1 LAIVRTVGYD
11 RRRKTEFEQFCE
23 RMPMSKA
30 ESVVDYRKLRPSEIV
45 ETIDVLCRRIQERF
59 PESGLFQV
67 ARELHRISQE
77 AVIRAVRIRRRNIPL
92 RFGILLLAVLVAV
105 LVWKG
110 ASFIRLNDEVFEF
123 EHFVQS
129 VEATLGSV
137 VFVGAAIVFLFSLEL
152 RMKRA
157 RALDAVRE
165 LRSLAHIIDMHQ
177 LTKDPERI
185 THTGR
190 RTASS
195 PKRTMTPF
203 ELGRYLDYCSEL
215 LSLTSKTGALYVQ
228 EFPDEVAIEAVDRL
242 TNLTTDL
249 SRNIWQ
255 KIMILES
262 SVPPSETAAAKP
274 EAEAREATSNDADEQ
289 VEAAPLHRHA
299 QID

>member
-1 LAIVRTVGYD
+1 
-11 RRRKTEFEQFCE
+11 
-23 RMPMSKA
+23 MSKV
-30 ESVVDYRKLRPSEIV
+30 ENSVDYRKLRPSEIV

-59 PESGLFQV
+59 PASGLYQV

-77 AVIRAVRIRRRNIPL
+77 AVIRAQRIRRRNIPL
-92 RFGILLLAVLVAV
+92 RFGVLLLAVLVAV

-110 ASFIRLNDEVFEF
+110 ASFIRMNDEVFEF

-129 VEATLGSV
+129 VEASLGSV
-137 VFVGAAIVFLFSLEL
+137 VFIGAAIVFLFSLEL

-177 LTKDPERI
+177 LTKDPERV
-185 THTGR
+185 THTGH

-255 KIMILES
+255 KIMILETA
-262 SVPPSETAAAKP
+262 VPPSNTAGSKPDIAASEP
-274 EAEAREATSNDADEQ
+274 EPSDADDE
-289 VEAAPLHRHA
+289 VDAAPPHRHA

>member
-1 LAIVRTVGYD
+1 
-11 RRRKTEFEQFCE
+11 
-23 RMPMSKA
+23 MSKA
-30 ESVVDYRKLRPSEIV
+30 ENSASYRKLRPSQIV

-77 AVIRAVRIRRRNIPL
+77 AVIRAQRIRRRNVPL
-92 RFGILLLAVLVAV
+92 RLGVALLGVLVAV
-105 LVWKG
+105 LVWNGSKY
-110 ASFIRLNDEVFEF
+110 IRMNDEVYEF

-129 VEATLGSV
+129 VEASIGSV
-137 VFVGAAIVFLFSLEL
+137 VFIGAAIVFLFSLEL
-152 RMKRA
+152 RIKRA

-185 THTGR
+185 THTGH

-255 KIMILES
+255 KIMILETA
-262 SVPPSETAAAKP
+262 VAPSETGGAKP
-274 EAEAREATSNDADEQ
+274 DDERKEADDE
-289 VEAAPLHRHA
+289 VEAAPPHRHA

>member
-1 LAIVRTVGYD
+1 MLSRSTNLH
-11 RRRKTEFEQFCE
+11 RH
-23 RMPMSKA
+23 MPKA
-30 ESVVDYRKLRPSEIV
+30 ESPADFRKLRPSQIV
-45 ETIDVLCRRIQERF
+45 DTIDVLCRRIQERF
-59 PESGLFQV
+59 PDSGLYRV
-67 ARELHRISQE
+67 ARELYRISQE
-77 AVIRAVRIRRRNIPL
+77 AVIRARRIRRRNIPL
-92 RFGILLLAVLVAV
+92 RFGVVLLGVLVAV
-105 LVWKG
+105 LIWKG
-110 ASFIRLNDEVFEF
+110 AGFIRMNDEVFEF

-129 VEATLGSV
+129 VEATIGSV
-137 VFVGAAIVFLFSLEL
+137 VFIGAAIVFLLSLEL

-185 THTGR
+185 THPGH

-262 SVPPSETAAAKP
+262 TLPPNGVAGSKP
-274 EAEAREATSNDADEQ
+274 NAESPEPRSNDTEDQ
-289 VEAAPLHRHA
+289 VEAAPPHRHA

>member
-1 LAIVRTVGYD
+1 MAPTDNHVN
-11 RRRKTEFEQFCE
+11 
-23 RMPMSKA
+23 
-30 ESVVDYRKLRPSEIV
+30 YRNLRPSEIV
-45 ETIDVLCRRIQERF
+45 ETIDVLRRRIQERF
-59 PESGLFQV
+59 PDSGLFQV
-67 ARELHRISQE
+67 ACELHRISQE
-77 AVIRAVRIRRRNIPL
+77 SVIRAQRIRRPNIPL
-92 RFGILLLAVLVAV
+92 RLGILVLGVLVAGLIWHGARYIRMNDDV
-105 LVWKG
+105 L
-110 ASFIRLNDEVFEF
+110 LL

-129 VEATLGSV
+129 VEASLGSA
-137 VFVGAAIVFLFSLEL
+137 VFIGAAIVFLFSLEL
-152 RMKRA
+152 RLKRA

-177 LTKDPERI
+177 LTKDPERV
-185 THTGR
+185 THNGN

-228 EFPDEVAIEAVDRL
+228 EFPDPIAIEAVDRL

-255 KIMILES
+255 KIMILETTIAPTS
-262 SVPPSETAAAKP
+262 HPAKPVALIPEVPAAA
-274 EAEAREATSNDADEQ
+274 DDE
-289 VEAAPLHRHA
+289 VSAAPPPHKP